1 MAFYANFGEMWNTLT
16 IVFNVA
22 GVFLL
27 FQFVRYKINDYL
39 LEPNK
44 ALFWSFARHK
54 YITAVG
60 GMMLGSLVLVEL
72 ILPDVSPL
80 VEEATRAH
88 FNTIL
93 GTAIALSISI
103 IWMVYLR
110 KLDVYE
116 PEKWRH
122 IVIVFVMG
130 CLTVWLVFPMSGF
143 LKNQLNFYLNDGFV
157 NDFFY
162 SWIGIGMT
170 EEFVKMIPLLIIVRF
185 RKIVNEPYDFLLY
198 ASVAALGFAFVEN
211 ALYIQK
217 TNFLATNGRALMS
230 TVAHM
235 TFSSVIGY
243 SVMIASCRRPGQRWY
258 FYVGGFLLASLMHGF
273 FDFWLIN
280 PVAKQFSGLSFLFF
294 ILSAHFWV
302 TLKSKAINASYF
314 FDEKIEFV
322 NDSYRYFIIFWMVA
336 LIMFSTVLIG
346 IFHGSEMANDF
357 LKGQIFAY
365 GFLIYYL
372 GFRFSRFVIAPKALA
387 ACQFAIEAV
396 IPDEPEPKE
405 NWQEYYEEK
414 HW

>member
-1 MAFYANFGEMWNTLT
+1 MWNTLT
-16 IVFNVA
+16 IVFNAA
-22 GVFLL
+22 GIFLL
-27 FQFVRYKINDYL
+27 FQFVRYKVKDYL
-39 LEPNK
+39 SEPNK
-44 ALFWSFARHK
+44 ALFWTFSRHK

-60 GMMLGSLVLVEL
+60 TMMLGALFIVEL

-80 VEEATRAH
+80 VGDTVRTH

-93 GTAIALSISI
+93 GIAIALSISI

-110 KLDVYE
+110 KLDVFE
-116 PEKWRH
+116 PEDWKPI
-122 IVIVFVMG
+122 IVVFLLG
-130 CLTVWLVFPMSGF
+130 CLTVWLVFPISGF
-143 LKNQLNFYLNDGFV
+143 LRNQLNFYFNDGLI

-162 SWIGIGMT
+162 SWVGIGMT
-170 EEFVKMIPLLIIVRF
+170 EELVKMIPLIIIIRF

-243 SVMIASCRRPGQRWY
+243 SLMIASCRRPGQRWY
-258 FYVGGFLLASLMHGF
+258 YYIGGFLLATLMHGF

-280 PVAKQFSGLSFLFF
+280 PVAKQYNGLSFLFF

-302 TLKSKAINASYF
+302 TLKSKAINATYF
-314 FDEKIEFV
+314 YRESVEFV
-322 NDSYRYFIIFWMVA
+322 NDSYRFFIIFWMVA
-336 LIMFSTVLIG
+336 LLMVSTVLIG
-346 IFHGSEMANDF
+346 IFHGSQMANEF
-357 LKGQIFAY
+357 LGGQIFAY

-387 ACQFAIEAV
+387 ACQLAIEAV
-396 IPDEPEPKE
+396 IPEEPEPKE
-405 NWQEYYEEK
+405 DWQGFYEDK
-414 HW
+414 KRKV